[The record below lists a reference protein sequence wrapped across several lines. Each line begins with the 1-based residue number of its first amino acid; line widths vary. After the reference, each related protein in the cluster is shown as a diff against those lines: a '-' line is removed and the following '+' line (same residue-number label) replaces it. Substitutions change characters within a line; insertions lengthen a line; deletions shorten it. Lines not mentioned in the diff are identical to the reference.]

1 MANPIL
7 HIKDAYF
14 FEVPKFLLPSNK
26 TKPSD
31 FPRVWLKLDPDVQR
45 IEALEMAH
53 AYPVPKLSAEQ
64 SVQKWES
71 WSHQDGNHGAPY
83 DVFFSAKEYGSIPQD
98 AHMQAEESAIARADE
113 FTQQWKYDGRLEWYN
128 HHISGK
134 ILIPQPFAELRN
146 FHEAESGF
154 AISKFMV
161 IELAVAIIIFVL
173 FSRLAKKIKTGEPVR
188 GRFNNFLETFLIF
201 VRDEISRPSIG
212 SDADFHHGHD
222 DDDHHDSDAPLTY
235 KKADALTPIFW
246 TMFLFITG
254 CNLFGLVP
262 WAGSPTAVFGVTF
275 ALAVTVLL
283 ASLIAGSIMHGPIGF
298 WLAQLPSMDLS
309 FSISLVIK
317 PMLWSIEIVGLFI
330 KHGVLAIRLLANMVA
345 GHIVL
350 LSIMGMATLAAGNL
364 FFLIAPIT
372 IIGAVCIGLLELFVA
387 FLQAY
392 VFTLLSALF
401 IGAAMHHH

>member
-1 MANPIL
+1 
-7 HIKDAYF
+7 
-14 FEVPKFLLPSNK
+14 
-26 TKPSD
+26 
-31 FPRVWLKLDPDVQR
+31 
-45 IEALEMAH
+45 
-53 AYPVPKLSAEQ
+53 
-64 SVQKWES
+64 
-71 WSHQDGNHGAPY
+71 
-83 DVFFSAKEYGSIPQD
+83 
-98 AHMQAEESAIARADE
+98 
-113 FTQQWKYDGRLEWYN
+113 
-128 HHISGK
+128 
-134 ILIPQPFAELRN
+134 
-146 FHEAESGF
+146 
-154 AISKFMV
+154 
-161 IELAVAIIIFVL
+161 
-173 FSRLAKKIKTGEPVR
+173 
-188 GRFNNFLETFLIF
+188 
-201 VRDEISRPSIG
+201 
-212 SDADFHHGHD
+212 HGHD